1 MQFPLEIA
9 FEGIPQDDA
18 LKDYI
23 RTEAA
28 ALDHFASR
36 ISRARIV
43 LGRPH
48 RRYHTVKACR
58 VHIQIERPGAPDIV
72 ITRDPAITGADE
84 DVRVTIGDAFKA
96 LHRRLVEAKRQPPL
110 PPA

>member
-9 FEGIPQDDA
+9 FEGISQDDA
-18 LKDYI
+18 LEDFI

-28 ALDHFASR
+28 ALDHLASQ
-36 ISRARIV
+36 ISIARVV

-58 VHIQIERPGAPDIV
+58 VHIQIERPGEPDIV
-72 ITRDPAITGADE
+72 ITRDPAVTGADE

-96 LHRRLVEAKRQPPL
+96 LHRRLVEAKPQAPS

>member
-9 FEGIPQDDA
+9 FEGISQDDA
-18 LKDYI
+18 LEAYI

-28 ALDHFASR
+28 ALDHLASQ
-36 ISRARIV
+36 ISRARIR

-48 RRYHTVKACR
+48 RRYHKVNACR

-84 DVRVTIGDAFKA
+84 DVRVTISDAFKA
-96 LHRRLVEAKRQPPL
+96 LRRRLVEVKPQPPL

>member
-9 FEGIPQDDA
+9 FEGIAQDDA
-18 LKDYI
+18 LEFYI

-28 ALDHFASR
+28 ALAHLGSQ

-48 RRYHTVKACR
+48 RRNHKVDAYR
-58 VHIQIERPGAPDIV
+58 VHIQIERPDAPDIV
-72 ITRDPAITGADE
+72 ITRDPAITGVDE
-84 DVRVTIGDAFKA
+84 DVRITIGDAFKA
-96 LHRRLVEAKRQPPL
+96 LRRRLLEVRL
-110 PPA
+110 

>member
-1 MQFPLEIA
+1 MSFPLEIA
-9 FEGIPQDDA
+9 FEGISQDDA
-18 LKDYI
+18 LEDYI

-28 ALDHFASR
+28 ALDHLAPQ

-58 VHIQIERPGAPDIV
+58 VYIQIERPDAPDIV
-72 ITRDPAITGADE
+72 ITRDPAITGTDE

-96 LHRRLVEAKRQPPL
+96 LRRRLA
-110 PPA
+110 